1 MADEQTPRNRRERRA
16 AAKEK
21 GEPFEPLTAANLPMA
36 QPDWSRPKGKTL
48 YDLAAEREELLRKG
62 QPFDKKYDDG
72 LVRDEEGNVLESEPP
87 IGPVGDAFV
96 FTLTLGMLHFTLDV
110 LVYNQYRQ
118 TIEWR
123 EIVTRTATM
132 LPVLFVVTYVLRSKM
147 LARWPLLKQLVC
159 FLIGAVAGCYLIY
172 IGNTF
177 GYYAVMKQSPPIGTL
192 WVLAVIEM
200 GLPFAVASLS
210 VNGAF
215 LWWHGYKVF

>member
-1 MADEQTPRNRRERRA
+1 MADERAPQNRRKRRA

-21 GEPFEPLTAANLPMA
+21 GEPFEPLTAANIPMA

-62 QPFDKKYDDG
+62 QPFDKEYD
-72 LVRDEEGNVLESEPP
+72 VDEEGNVLDSEPP
-87 IGPVGDAFV
+87 IGPVGDAFI

-118 TIEWR
+118 TIEWK
-123 EIVTRTATM
+123 EIITRTATM
-132 LPVLFVVTYVLRSKM
+132 LPVLFVVTFVLRSKT
-147 LARWPLLKQLVC
+147 LARWPLLKQMVC
-159 FLIGAVAGCYLIY
+159 FQIGAVAGSYLIC

-177 GYYAVMKQSPPIGTL
+177 GYYAVMKQSPPVGTL

-200 GLPFAVASLS
+200 RLPFAVASVT

-215 LWWHGYKVF
+215 LWWYGYKVF